1 MMKRLLSLLLTL
13 AILPIV
19 IFYLAGQKHIV
30 SGVMAGAVKG

>member
-1 MMKRLLSLLLTL
+1 MCIRDRLTL

-19 IFYLAGQKHIV
+19 IFYLACQKHIV